1 MTRTE
6 IVKGL
11 CGYISNDDIIMDP
24 AWIEVRGTKDNKG
37 RSISFSISFEDLK
50 GIQLHVDA
58 DDIKN
63 LLKWLIS
70 DEGRNK

>member
-11 CGYISNDDIIMDP
+11 CGYIKNDDIIMDP
-24 AWIEVRGTKDNKG
+24 AWIEVRGTKDNIG
-37 RSISFSISFEDLK
+37 RSISFSMSFVDNK
-50 GIQLHVDA
+50 GIQLHVSSN
-58 DDIKN
+58 DIKN

-70 DEGRNK
+70 DEGSNK

>member
-11 CGYISNDDIIMDP
+11 CGYIKQDDIIMDH
-24 AWIEVRGTKDNKG
+24 AWIEVRGTKDNIG
-37 RSISFSISFEDLK
+37 RSISFSISFSDHK
-50 GIQLHVDA
+50 GIQLHVSA